1 MLALH
6 LAWIAWVIFGA
17 AMTRRQPL
25 LRWLHIGSLLY
36 GIAVET
42 IGFTCPLT
50 IAENW
55 LMMRG
60 GIAPYSEPFMIH
72 YLNAIVYPDIPPIL
86 IETIGVAVCVVN
98 LCIYAFRFFGSHRDH
113 TSFQRRF

>member
-1 MLALH
+1 M
-6 LAWIAWVIFGA
+6 
-17 AMTRRQPL
+17 

-55 LMMRG
+55 LIARG
-60 GIAPYSEPFMIH
+60 GAAPYAEPFVIH
-72 YLNAIVYPDIPPIL
+72 YLSKIVYPDIPPIL
-86 IETIGVAVCVVN
+86 IEISGVVVCVVN
-98 LCIYAFRFFGSHRDH
+98 LCIYAFRFLDDHRRH
-113 TSFQRRF
+113 AALQQRR